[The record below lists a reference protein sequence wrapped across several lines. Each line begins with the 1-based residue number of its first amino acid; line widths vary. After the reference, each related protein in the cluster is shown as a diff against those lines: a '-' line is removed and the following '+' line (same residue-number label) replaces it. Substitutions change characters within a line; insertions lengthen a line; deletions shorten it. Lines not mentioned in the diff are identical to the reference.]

1 VGRVLVVDDEQ
12 SLRDVLEILIASKG
26 HQVATARSVDEAR
39 ARLAAEEYDLVVTD
53 LRLEP
58 RGDGL
63 DVVAAARASRDPAEV
78 IVMTAYGTREKA
90 LDAQKQGALF
100 YLEKGPHLATDMSVL
115 IDHAIG
121 KRSLRIE
128 NETLRRALRGRFA
141 LEGVV
146 ARSEAMREVLDLV
159 ERIAPTKANVLLVGE
174 SGTGKERMARAIHA
188 RSERHG
194 GPFVPIN
201 CGAIPENLIESELFG
216 HERGAFTGADR
227 EKVGMFAAARGGTIF
242 LDEIGELP
250 LALQPKLL
258 RVLQERRAK
267 PVGAV
272 AEQDVDARV
281 VAASNRDL
289 EGEVKAGRFREDLYF
304 RLNVL
309 QIELPPLRSRREDV
323 PLLAQTFLEKYS
335 REYRRDVTLIEP
347 ETMERLLAFGW
358 PGNVRQLENVIE
370 RGVALAT
377 GASLTPTQLPRELR
391 EHAEPGS
398 TPRPAVTPPVGAFPD
413 AGVDLERLVEEYEL
427 RWIAQALDKA
437 GGVKT
442 RAAELLG
449 LSFRQFRYKY
459 AKYAGRLPR
468 S

>member
-12 SLRDVLEILIASKG
+12 SLRDVLEILVTSKG
-26 HQVATARSVDEAR
+26 HNVVTAKSVDEAR
-39 ARLAAEEYDLVVTD
+39 EIIRTRDLDLVITD

-63 DVVAAARASRDPAEV
+63 DVVSAARAKAEPPEV
-78 IVMTAYGTREKA
+78 IVMTAYGARDKA
-90 LDAQKQGALF
+90 LEAQKRGALF
-100 YLEKGPHLATDMSVL
+100 YLEKGPHLATDMTVL
-115 IDHAIG
+115 VDHAIG
-121 KRSLRIE
+121 KRSLYIE
-128 NETLRRALRGRFA
+128 NETLRRALRGRFS
-141 LEGVV
+141 LEGIVG
-146 ARSEAMREVLDLV
+146 RSAAMREVLDLV
-159 ERIAPTKANVLLVGE
+159 ERIAPTKASVLLVGE
-174 SGTGKERMARAIHA
+174 SGTGKERIARVIHA
-188 RSERHG
+188 RSDRKT

-216 HERGAFTGADR
+216 HVKGAFTGADT
-227 EKVGMFAAARGGTIF
+227 EKMGLFGAAKGGTIF

-250 LALQPKLL
+250 LGLQPKLL

-272 AEQDVDARV
+272 SEIEVDVRV
-281 VAASNRDL
+281 VTATNRDL
-289 EGEVKAGRFREDLYF
+289 EGDAKAGRFREDLFF

-323 PLLAQTFLEKYS
+323 PLLAATFLTKYAT
-335 REYRRDVTLIEP
+335 EYKRDVTQIAP
-347 ETMERLLAFGW
+347 EAMDRLLSFGW

-377 GASLTPTQLPRELR
+377 GNTIGIQQLPRELR
-391 EHAEPGS
+391 DVSDAAEVARVSMAAPNE
-398 TPRPAVTPPVGAFPD
+398 PFPET
-413 AGVDLERLVEEYEL
+413 GVDLERIVEEYEI
-427 RWIAQALDKA
+427 RWIEQGMEKA

-442 RAAELLG
+442 KAAELLG
-449 LSFRQFRYKY
+449 LSFRQFRYKL
-459 AKYAGRLPR
+459 AKYAGRLSR